1 MPNTTC
7 GYASEYLPVTLSVED
22 MTIQQPVRLPYA
34 EADTPHEMYADC
46 EAAGANLR
54 VQIPRTGAPTAAGQ
68 RHHLTT
74 DFRVPEA
81 AARLA
86 GGLHLHLN

>member
-1 MPNTTC
+1 
-7 GYASEYLPVTLSVED
+7 

-46 EAAGANLR
+46 AAAGANLA
-54 VQIPRTGAPTAAGQ
+54 VPIPRTGAPTATGR
-68 RHHLTT
+68 RHRLST

-81 AARLA
+81 AARFA
-86 GGLHLHLN
+86 GGLHLHLS